1 MTNSILCCSLVWPA
15 AFGLVSISLMGSE
28 PSPDHIPS
36 GQITPPTTH
45 REAALMLI
53 GLLQQTQSCLASC
66 TDAASVRAALPQLRL
81 LARQI
86 HSFKEMQEH
95 LPEPTT
101 QDYIAAQNLTG
112 DFNTAWNAIR
122 EHIERLENAQLMTQE
137 LSELLGIETS
147 PSRLP

>member
-1 MTNSILCCSLVWPA
+1 
-15 AFGLVSISLMGSE
+15 
-28 PSPDHIPS
+28 
-36 GQITPPTTH
+36 
-45 REAALMLI
+45 MLI